1 MCVCPTDYDLIL
13 NIARD
18 NVETMGECYHI
29 AVVICATG
37 GESCFSVSD
46 DEKGKSNTINDKA
59 WTEVGYV

>member
-1 MCVCPTDYDLIL
+1 M
-13 NIARD
+13 
-18 NVETMGECYHI
+18 ETMGECYHI